1 MQQNHQI
8 QLNELRSKL
17 VIDEQEVSDI
27 KSRLAAQSS
36 EFESR
41 ILEMKRHIGEE
52 EVSEGDS
59 LQVQWVPFAK
69 SICKISWPAKM
80 QIGLKT

>member
-8 QLNELRSKL
+8 QLNELHSKL
-17 VIDEQEVSDI
+17 VIDEREVSDL

-69 SICKISWPAKM
+69 SHSQQRCKLA
-80 QIGLKT
+80 